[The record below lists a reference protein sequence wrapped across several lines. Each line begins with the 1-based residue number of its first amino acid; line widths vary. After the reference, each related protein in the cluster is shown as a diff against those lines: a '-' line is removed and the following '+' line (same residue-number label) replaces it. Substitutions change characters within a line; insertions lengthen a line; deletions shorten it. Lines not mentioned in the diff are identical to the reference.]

1 MLPSIQFYV
10 NSIFRTPLRLML
22 GVALDS
28 TEFRS
33 VYNFKIPGRC
43 RSLKI
48 ALTPVPLNGTR
59 SGLFTRGGWG
69 VRAGFSS
76 IDGLTKTDRYLLI
89 RLGVT
94 QIGTAVRGK
103 VGQAV
108 GQVQAHLSILP

>member
-10 NSIFRTPLRLML
+10 NSIFRTPLRLLL
-22 GVALDS
+22 GVAPGS

-33 VYNFKIPGRC
+33 VYNFKIPCRC

-48 ALTPVPLNGTR
+48 APTPVLLNGAR
-59 SGLFTRGGWG
+59 SGFFTRVGWG
-69 VRAGFSS
+69 VRAEFSS

-89 RLGVT
+89 RLGVS
-94 QIGTAVRGK
+94 QIVTAARGK

-108 GQVQAHLSILP
+108 GQVQAQISILP